1 MKYSFIIS
9 ILLFFVLACSSEENK
24 SIIGKWKAT
33 DEHNGQIDKYVFNI
47 EEGLFGGLNG
57 SIKTYI
63 NDSAI
68 PTTQIN
74 NIDYKHPNFTFYIN
88 SGGMKIQFTGK
99 VSNNKL
105 IGKFSYSDPSIKPK
119 ELILSK
125 ITENIERK
133 IYKYTKPESVQFKT
147 SSLSDVNMNTE
158 IISNLIQKIN
168 NGNFGEINSI
178 LIYKNHK
185 LVLEE
190 YFNGFNHTKLHH
202 IQSCTKSITSLLIGI
217 TIDMGFIKSVD
228 EKVVKYLP
236 EFKFAD
242 GWENISIKNLLTMS
256 SGVEWIKKDHNS
268 IWDKDEGVASI
279 LHKPIVVSPGTKF
292 DYNSAMQVLA
302 KVIENATR
310 TDLIKFAKE
319 NLFTPLNIKE
329 FKWEKS
335 DIDSLPLCNGALFL
349 LPIDLLK
356 IGQLILQ
363 KGKFN
368 NKQVISE
375 NWIHESTKVQIKV
388 PNNRGDNYGY
398 LWWIST
404 KGERKVFAHGIG
416 GQFIFIIPQHN
427 LIVVTTGNNIYNN
440 KRLASFEMLNDYI
453 LQSMK

>member
-1 MKYSFIIS
+1 MKFSCIIS
-9 ILLFFVLACSSEENK
+9 ILLFFALACSSEENK
-24 SIIGKWKAT
+24 SIIGEWEAT

-47 EEGLFGGLNG
+47 EEGFFGGLNG

-63 NDSAI
+63 NDSAL

-74 NIDYKHPNFTFYIN
+74 QIDYKHPNFTFYIN
-88 SGGMKIQFTGK
+88 PGGMKIKFTGI

-119 ELILSK
+119 ELVLSK
-125 ITENIERK
+125 TTKNIERK
-133 IYKYTKPESVQFKT
+133 IYQYTKPESVQFNT

-168 NGNFGEINSI
+168 DGDFGETNSI
-178 LIYKNHK
+178 LILKNNK

-190 YFNGFNHTKLHH
+190 YFNGFNHSKLHH

-217 TIDMGFIKSVD
+217 AIDKEIIKSVN
-228 EKVVKYLP
+228 EKVEKYLR
-236 EFKFAD
+236 EFKFAK
-242 GWENISIKNLLTMS
+242 GWENVSIKNLLTMS
-256 SGVEWIKKDHNS
+256 SGVEWVKKNTNS
-268 IWDKDEGVASI
+268 IWDKDKGVASI
-279 LHKPIVVSPGTKF
+279 LNKPIVVSPGTKF
-292 DYNSAMQVLA
+292 EYNSAMQVLA
-302 KVIENATR
+302 KVIENATK
-310 TDLIKFAKE
+310 TDLIKFAHE

-329 FKWEKS
+329 FKWERSK
-335 DIDSLPLCNGALFL
+335 IDSLPLCNGALFL
-349 LPIDLLK
+349 LPIDMLK

-368 NKQVISE
+368 NKQVVSE
-375 NWIHESTKVQIKV
+375 NWINESTKVQIEV
-388 PNNRGDNYGY
+388 PDNRGDNYGY

-427 LIVVTTGNNIYNN
+427 LIVVTTGNNIHNN
-440 KRLASFEMLNDYI
+440 KRLASFEILNDYI
-453 LQSMK
+453 LQSM